1 MRLFWQAPN
10 YWGIYPDYM
19 HVVHLALGVDAVSSV
34 ILDLCD
40 HPALIEGNTR
50 DEKLSKLHANYKE
63 WCEATSTCDMYFV

>member
-1 MRLFWQAPN
+1 
-10 YWGIYPDYM
+10 M

-40 HPALIEGNTR
+40 YAALIEGNPR

-63 WCEATSTCDMYFV
+63 WCEATST